1 MYVIFLDCFI
11 FVFAGVLYW
20 DKWLILHMNEV
31 YKYLI
36 LYVNDLQAR
45 SLSLDDALVHVD
57 SKFGVVVFMLLVRF
71 SGS

>member
-1 MYVIFLDCFI
+1 
-11 FVFAGVLYW
+11 
-20 DKWLILHMNEV
+20 MNEV